1 MKDDLF
7 TFLIGGKAGE
17 GVKKSASVVAN
28 ILLSMGRN
36 VFIMD
41 DYQNLISGGHNFSV
55 VSSSVDEVSSQ
66 YRNYDLAVLLD
77 QRSVDLHKDEGR
89 LMVYNSDTA
98 KSDKGIG
105 IPMSSEASKYPKPQ
119 LMLGLAGVAA
129 FAAYLQMAKEK
140 LEETIRREYRKGDK
154 ENVEYSSRV
163 YDIAS
168 EALHDKIKL
177 KEENAGNKKALLTG
191 NEAIAL
197 GAYAGGLDMYFA
209 YPMTPSSSLMHFL
222 ASHQRDLG
230 VSVIHPESEIAAINM
245 AIGAA
250 SMGARAMVGSSGGGF
265 ALMQEALSL
274 AGMAEVPVF
283 CLLSMRSGPSTG
295 VPTYTEQG
303 DLYFALH
310 QGHGEFATVVAA
322 PGGID
327 EAFYLSS
334 EMLSLAWRFQ
344 CVSILISDKHM
355 SESSMSVSL
364 RPEGSSW
371 AEEELFAGKGY
382 KRYSYTDGGISPM
395 LYPPSDEM
403 IKWTSYEHDENGIA
417 TEEAGTVAKMHEKRG
432 RKRESIRRYLEG
444 KKTVNV
450 YGEGPAIFA
459 YGSTTMSVLEA
470 LRYGDIRAK
479 VVQPIYLE
487 PFPSWAIEDR
497 EGIVIEMSCEG
508 QFERL
513 LRENGIS
520 ARGRIRKYDGRPFD
534 PEALANSIKEMI

>member
-1 MKDDLF
+1 MKNDLF

-17 GVKKSASVVAN
+17 GVKKSASVVADM
-28 ILLSMGRN
+28 LLSLGRN

-55 VSSSVDEVSSQ
+55 VSSSLDEVSSQ
-66 YRNYDLAVLLD
+66 YKNYDLAVLLD
-77 QRSVDLHKDEGR
+77 QRSVDLHRDEGR
-89 LMVYNSDTA
+89 LIVYNSDTA
-98 KSDKGIG
+98 KSERGIG
-105 IPMSSEASKYPKPQ
+105 IPMSSEASRYPKPQ

-129 FAAYLQMAKEK
+129 FSAYTEIKKEELSETIGREYKRGTEENIEYATRMHELTADALKEK
-140 LEETIRREYRKGDK
+140 RGLKNG
-154 ENVEYSSRV
+154 
-163 YDIAS
+163 S
-168 EALHDKIKL
+168 E
-177 KEENAGNKKALLTG
+177 KKVLLTG

-222 ASHQRDLG
+222 AAHQRDLG
-230 VSVIHPESEIAAINM
+230 ITVIHPESEIAAINM

-283 CLLSMRSGPSTG
+283 CLLSMRAGPSTG

-310 QGHGEFATVVAA
+310 QGHGEFAKVVAA
-322 PGGID
+322 PGSID

-334 EMLSLAWRFQ
+334 EMLSLAWRLQ
-344 CVSILISDKHM
+344 CVSILLSDKHM
-355 SESSMSVSL
+355 SEGSMSVSI
-364 RPEGSSW
+364 RPDGSGW
-371 AEEELFAGKGY
+371 AEEELFEGRGY
-382 KRYSYTDGGISPM
+382 KRYSYTDSGISPI

-417 TEEAGTVAKMHEKRG
+417 TEEADTISKMHEKRE
-432 RKRESIRRYLEG
+432 RKRESIQRYLES
-444 KKTVNV
+444 KKTVNII
-450 YGEGPAIFA
+450 GEGPTIFT

-470 LRYGDIRAK
+470 LRYGDMDAR
-479 VVQPIYLE
+479 VVQPVYLE
-487 PFPSWAIEDR
+487 PFPLWAIEDR
-497 EGIVIEMSCEG
+497 EGIVVEMSCEG

-513 LRENGIS
+513 LKENGIS

-534 PEALANSIKEMI
+534 PEALAKSIKEMI